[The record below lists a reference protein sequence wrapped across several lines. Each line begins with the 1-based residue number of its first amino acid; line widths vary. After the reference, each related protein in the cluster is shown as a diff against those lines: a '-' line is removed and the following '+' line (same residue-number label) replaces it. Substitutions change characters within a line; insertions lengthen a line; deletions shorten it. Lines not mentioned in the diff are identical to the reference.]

1 MEPDH
6 PVGVG
11 QEPEEVAVE
20 GAASAEGEN
29 PAPPAPPP
37 TRAQAPGEAVFVP
50 TAAPRLPTSWAHPA
64 TA

>member
-6 PVGVG
+6 PVGVA
-11 QEPEEVAVE
+11 QEQEEVAVE
-20 GAASAEGEN
+20 GAESAEGEEDW
-29 PAPPAPPP
+29 AGWGERK
-37 TRAQAPGEAVFVP
+37 RAQGLGEAVFVP

>member
-6 PVGVG
+6 PVGVA

-20 GAASAEGEN
+20 GAASAEGEK
-29 PAPPAPPP
+29 AWAGWGERK
-37 TRAQAPGEAVFVP
+37 RAQAPGEAVFVP